1 MKCECDIQLFETI
14 HAASAAVCFSCMQT
28 TGEVKAQFFDLV
40 SVYFS
45 DIVGFTTLAA
55 NSSPIL
61 IVSMLNSLFR

>member
-1 MKCECDIQLFETI
+1 MLLELLY
-14 HAASAAVCFSCMQT
+14 FSCMQT